1 MSAAITPTTRDALA
15 ARIAESVLNRTGRV
29 RLVVDGPP
37 PTDPL
42 GLAGLAADVLRAAGR
57 PPLVVDTD
65 DWLRPASVRLE
76 YGRTDPD
83 TYLDGRLDEDALR
96 RELLDPAGPTG
107 SGRVLR
113 RFHDAARGRA
123 FRDGYM
129 ELTDGAVVLV
139 AGTLLLGRGLP
150 FDIAVHLR
158 MSAAAL
164 RRRLPAGLEWTVS
177 AHERYETERYPA
189 EDADLVVLSDH
200 PERPAIRGDVQVDR
214 GGRGGS

>member
-15 ARIAESVLNRTGRV
+15 ARIAESALRRDGRV

-42 GLAGLAADVLRAAGR
+42 GLAGSVADVLRAAGR
-57 PPLVVDTD
+57 PPVVVDAG

-83 TYLDGRLDEDALR
+83 MYLAGWLDEGALR
-96 RELLDPAGPTG
+96 RELLEPADPAG

-113 RFHDAARGRA
+113 RFHDAGRDRA
-123 FRDGYM
+123 FRDGYL
-129 ELTDGAVVLV
+129 ELSDGAVVLV

-150 FDIAVHLR
+150 FDMAVHLR

-164 RRRLPAGLEWTVS
+164 QRRLPEDLAWT
-177 AHERYETERYPA
+177 AAAYERYEAEWFPA
-189 EDADLVVLSDH
+189 EAADLVVLSDH
-200 PERPAIRGDVQVDR
+200 PERPAIRR
-214 GGRGGS
+214 